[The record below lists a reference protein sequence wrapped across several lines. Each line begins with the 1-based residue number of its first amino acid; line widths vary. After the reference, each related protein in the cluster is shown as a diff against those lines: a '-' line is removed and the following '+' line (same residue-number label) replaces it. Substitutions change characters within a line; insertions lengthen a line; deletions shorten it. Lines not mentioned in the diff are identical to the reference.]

1 MFCDAGCIKLFRE
14 TALKK
19 GEPISGA
26 DASYYMHEWKEG
38 VLMEGGM
45 SCDEV
50 HRAALD
56 FFEVS
61 DFSVYHPDVIQMR
74 PMEWNR
80 LWKQFW
86 GI

>member
-1 MFCDAGCIKLFRE
+1 
-14 TALKK
+14 
-19 GEPISGA
+19 
-26 DASYYMHEWKEG
+26 
-38 VLMEGGM
+38 MEGGM